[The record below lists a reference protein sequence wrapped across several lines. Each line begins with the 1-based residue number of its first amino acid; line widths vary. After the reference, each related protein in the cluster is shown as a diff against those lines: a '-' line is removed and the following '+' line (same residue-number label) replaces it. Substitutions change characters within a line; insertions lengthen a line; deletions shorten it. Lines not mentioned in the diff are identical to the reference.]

1 MNEKN
6 VDPLG
11 PPFRLR
17 IEPDPRGQGGARD
30 VVSSLLSAQRF
41 SKKKVGLGPPGVP
54 GFDPDPPAR
63 RGFPYVVNPLRHE
76 TIFSDVKL
84 GNFLRFS
91 SGGPLL
97 SPLQEALMHR
107 HPQVAPE

>member
-1 MNEKN
+1 MNDKK
-6 VDPLG
+6 VDP
-11 PPFRLR
+11 
-17 IEPDPRGQGGARD
+17 
-30 VVSSLLSAQRF
+30 
-41 SKKKVGLGPPGVP
+41 LGPPGVP

-97 SPLQEALMHR
+97 SPLQEALTLHASCDEV
-107 HPQVAPE
+107 PAGQVRAAGGMNDRIVLLCSPPGVDG